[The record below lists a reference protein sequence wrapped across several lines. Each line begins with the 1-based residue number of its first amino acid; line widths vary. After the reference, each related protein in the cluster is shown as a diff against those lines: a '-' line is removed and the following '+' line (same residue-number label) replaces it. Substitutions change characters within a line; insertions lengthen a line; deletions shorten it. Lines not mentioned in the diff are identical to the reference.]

1 MALNAGKKSF
11 SKEELN
17 KYNKLKAAKKEK
29 KSSLAGASVRD
40 KKQQEAQIKALIANG
55 EDPQSARK
63 QVMARYS
70 KK

>member
-17 KYNKLKAAKKEK
+17 KYNKLKAAKEEK

-40 KKQQEAQIKALIANG
+40 KKQQELQIKAKIANG
-55 EDPQSARK
+55 EDPKSARR
-63 QVMARYS
+63 QVMARY
-70 KK
+70 KKK